1 MQKVVGSNPISRSE
15 HQMPESDRKQAA
27 RKGTRSARGV
37 LRRARGKDQE
47 SSPPPKQDE
56 PSAKSPPEKGRPEE
70 LKASNGQ
77 KQGDGEKPTGAEK
90 IEVSSLLETTSED
103 VKQLLEAAD
112 EASKKIRE
120 AAHSGVDSATE
131 SDGGETSSLID
142 RINKEVQQVL
152 ESADEAAEKIREE
165 ARNEARQM
173 IEEAR
178 RRAEGSTSSQMD
190 RVSQMTEQ
198 VMSELSAV
206 QEHLQ
211 SLQTAF
217 DRATKAMSGD
227 LGTEA
232 SQVWST
238 QQNGEVESEEES
250 TELRSRL
257 GRRPRRKGAELPEG
271 VSEGA
276 RLLALQQL
284 MAGVEPDVIEMRL
297 KGEFG
302 IEDPKPILDW
312 MGLHTAPSPKSKKS
326 KKR

>member
-1 MQKVVGSNPISRSE
+1 MAESN
-15 HQMPESDRKQAA
+15 RKQAA
-27 RKGTRSARGV
+27 RKGPRSSARDV
-37 LRRARGKDQE
+37 LRRARRKDQE
-47 SSPPPKQDE
+47 GSAAEKKDD
-56 PSAKSPPEKGRPEE
+56 PSAKSSAEARSSADAKSPAEKSQPEGPKP
-70 LKASNGQ
+70 SNGRQQGEGQ
-77 KQGDGEKPTGAEK
+77 KSTDGEKL
-90 IEVSSLLETTSED
+90 EVSSLLETTSED

-120 AAHSGVDSATE
+120 AAHGGADSATE
-131 SDGGETSSLID
+131 SDGGETSSLIS

-178 RRAEGSTSSQMD
+178 RRAEGTTSSQMD
-190 RVSQMTEQ
+190 RVSDMTDQ

-211 SLQTAF
+211 NLQTAF

-227 LGTEA
+227 LGTEPN
-232 SQVWST
+232 QVWQT
-238 QQNGEVESEEES
+238 QQNGDAESEEES
-250 TELRSRL
+250 AELRSRL
-257 GRRPRRKGAELPEG
+257 GRRPRRKGAEQPEG

-284 MAGVEPDVIEMRL
+284 MAGVEPDVIESRL
-297 KGEFG
+297 RDEFG

-326 KKR
+326 KNG